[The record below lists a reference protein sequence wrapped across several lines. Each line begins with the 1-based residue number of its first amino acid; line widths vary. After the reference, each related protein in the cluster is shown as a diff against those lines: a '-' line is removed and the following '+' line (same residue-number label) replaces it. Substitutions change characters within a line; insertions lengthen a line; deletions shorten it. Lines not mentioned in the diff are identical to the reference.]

1 MRCSSYFLIL
11 ILFSS
16 WAAHEA
22 YAQRT
27 SSATQTVTFAVR
39 RPVLQESRALSTV
52 AGATQNALLGMKSL
66 QPQRKVTATVPVDQE
81 SFRHVDLRDEE
92 ENFAGLASPQLSMNI
107 VSVAVSASPG
117 HRPFPG
123 DLNLLQDR
131 GFLLT
136 VTD

>member
-1 MRCSSYFLIL
+1 MRCSSYFLL
-11 ILFSS
+11 LVLLSS

-27 SSATQTVTFAVR
+27 SSATQTVMFAVR
-39 RPVLQESRALSTV
+39 RPVLQEFRALSTV
-52 AGATQNALLGMKSL
+52 AGGTQDALLGMKAL

-92 ENFAGLASPQLSMNI
+92 ENLAGHALSMNI
-107 VSVAVSASPG
+107 ASVTVTASTG
-117 HRPFPG
+117 HRPFAG
-123 DLNLLQDR
+123 DSNLLQDR
-131 GFLLT
+131 GLLLT

>member
-11 ILFSS
+11 VLLSS

-22 YAQRT
+22 YAQQT
-27 SSATQTVTFAVR
+27 SSAKQTVTFAVP
-39 RPVLQESRALSTV
+39 RPALQESRVLSTV
-52 AGATQNALLGMKSL
+52 AGGTQNAMLGMKSL
-66 QPQRKVTATVPVDQE
+66 QPQRKVTATVAVDQE

-92 ENFAGLASPQLSMNI
+92 ENPASHASPHLSINT
-107 VSVAVSASPG
+107 ASTG

-123 DLNLLQDR
+123 DSNLLQDR
-131 GFLLT
+131 GLLLT